1 MSICDKINTAGNTL
15 QSKLNARGVSC
26 TYGKNSDNK
35 QTITDMANLITNDN
49 LKGANDSI
57 IHLYANRPYLMSG
70 ERTDLILAL
79 HDGLGNPLANKEV
92 TISADIEDEVI
103 NNIFKSS
110 NWSANIVNQN
120 GVFNDGST
128 YRYMTSEFTAS
139 ENYSLTFYLDI
150 SYALNLQFRFGD
162 TTSGSASN
170 YLLFKINSTTVTVSK
185 VVNGVET
192 TLESQTIS
200 SGNLNNFLNQAFT
213 ISRSGDTYNFFGIS
227 VTLSGL
233 KNTIGLYG
241 EMGIYSDDFD
251 VTSLYAGITKYDG
264 LMNVPNISVTDNS
277 IFTAS
282 YQGVTSSSVTLES
295 CIFADYGI
303 INNSNLSNYTTKSSN
318 INATVTDNYTE
329 LTTTSSSAVYLGVS
343 IPNNCKICFDIYQ
356 TGGSGSNYFFRID
369 NDAWGGYFGGDGLSF
384 INGGLNKWI
393 PVEITFQNK
402 EIYTKN
408 LIDGTVHQDQQ
419 TAPQSINNPIFRFWE
434 INTKTLRFRNF
445 RVIEL

>member
-1 MSICDKINTAGNTL
+1 MSICDKFNTAGNTL

-26 TYGKNSDNK
+26 TYGKNSNNK
-35 QTITDMANLITNDN
+35 QTITDMANLITSDN

-150 SYALNLQFRFGD
+150 SYSLNLQFRFGD
-162 TTSGSASN
+162 TTSGSAST
-170 YLLFKINSTTVTVSK
+170 YLLFKINSTTVSVSK

-192 TLESQTIS
+192 TINSQTIS

-251 VTSLYAGITKYDG
+251 VTSLYAGITNQEGEYKIYELAVNYDSEYYTSYD
-264 LMNVPNISVTDNS
+264 NINRSCKIEYCTFVDYAVT
-277 IFTAS
+277 
-282 YQGVTSSSVTLES
+282 GK
-295 CIFADYGI
+295 
-303 INNSNLSNYTTKSSN
+303 SNLSNYSTKSAN
-318 INATVTDNYTE
+318 LTTTVTDNCTE
-329 LTTTSSSAVYLGVS
+329 LTTTSSSAVYLGVA
-343 IPNNCKICFDIYQ
+343 IPNNCKISFDIYQ

-369 NDAWGGYFGGDGLSF
+369 NENWGGYFGGDGLSF
-384 INGGLNKWI
+384 INGGLNQWT

-408 LIDGTVHQDQQ
+408 LINGTVHQDQQ